1 MILGRP
7 LASEGEY
14 QPLPPRSGAA
24 YGDAWRDGVLGGD
37 PPAFMADADAELS
50 SDGRDHWPVVVAKS
64 AALHEIA
71 PLLSVENLAR
81 RAMPVLVVAGDDD
94 EVRFED
100 LVEMC
105 AASPD
110 GEWRLSP

>member
-1 MILGRP
+1 
-7 LASEGEY
+7 
-14 QPLPPRSGAA
+14 
-24 YGDAWRDGVLGGD
+24 
-37 PPAFMADADAELS
+37 MADADAELS